1 MKIREAQSS
10 QLTSPSC
17 KLKQHH
23 HSDFVL
29 FHRLD
34 AGSPSDHDRVCPID
48 GCDLLLSA
56 CATAGIVFTTVTV
69 D

>member
-10 QLTSPSC
+10 QFTPPSF
-17 KLKQHH
+17 KLEQNR

-48 GCDLLLSA
+48 GFDLLLSA
-56 CATAGIVFTTVTV
+56 CATAGIVCTTVMV